1 MAKMEKKSTA
11 KDERQPTPPEKLDWK
26 QMVEMMLVMAKISC
40 FTFGGGWS
48 ILAQMQNEFYE
59 KRGWISQEEL
69 MDFASVGRSLPGIMI
84 LNITTLFGYRM
95 AGVIGAVAA
104 LIGLVFPPLVVICV
118 VTTFYTA
125 IKENRIVAKALI
137 GVRAAVVPIIVD
149 AALKLKEKALVD
161 KITYLIM
168 FAAFG
173 ICLFTSLNNAIVV
186 VLGAV
191 AGLLLRGG
199 RKDAVS

>member
-1 MAKMEKKSTA
+1 MAQQVEASSTPQQL
-11 KDERQPTPPEKLDWK
+11 EGRQL
-26 QMVEMMLVMAKISC
+26 VEMMLVMAKISC

-59 KRGWISQEEL
+59 KRGWVTQEEL
-69 MDFASVGRSLPGIMI
+69 MDFSSVGRSLPGIMI

-95 AGVIGAVAA
+95 AGVIGAVFA
-104 LIGLVFPPLVVICV
+104 LIGLVFPPLVVMCV
-118 VTTFYTA
+118 VATFYTV
-125 IKENRIVAKALI
+125 IKTNVWVAKALV

-149 AALKLKEKALVD
+149 AAIKLKNTALVD
-161 KITYLIM
+161 KATFVIM
-168 FAAFG
+168 VVAFAL
-173 ICLFTSLNNAIVV
+173 CLFTPINNALVV
-186 VLGAV
+186 IAGAV